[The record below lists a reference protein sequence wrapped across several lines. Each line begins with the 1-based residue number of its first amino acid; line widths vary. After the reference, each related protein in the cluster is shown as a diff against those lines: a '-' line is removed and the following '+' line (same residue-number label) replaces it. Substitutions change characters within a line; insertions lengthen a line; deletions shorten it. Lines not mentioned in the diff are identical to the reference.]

1 MNRPLGLSLGRH
13 QQNRWRIFRTSLW
26 GFTCVVLGSCAAEGA
41 GCLDGLGEAASDT
54 LHIHTLPGRLE
65 VMDRVEVHWWPTD
78 SPSSVVRHA
87 WKGTLEGVTVTEVEG
102 VLRVEDRNTCGWVRR
117 LDAIPRVD
125 VHGVAPAHVVLESQA
140 DFVMESPFLGG
151 DLLVD
156 GDEMSGHIHLDFEG
170 DSLKL
175 RLPNGIGHATVE
187 GRANRFSTFR
197 SGFGDL
203 DATALDADR
212 VLAHHAGVGVMRL
225 RPESY
230 LYLELSGAGQVHL
243 FGESDQRDIVIGPE
257 ATGEIVDYP

>member
-1 MNRPLGLSLGRH
+1 MIQRPSSCQRRH
-13 QQNRWRIFRTSLW
+13 RFTNWPSLW
-26 GFTCVVLGSCAAEGA
+26 GAVCGFTCVVLSGCAAEGA
-41 GCLDGLGEAASDT
+41 GCLDGLGGTVSDT
-54 LHIHTLPGRLE
+54 VRIDALPNRLE
-65 VMDRVEVHWWPTD
+65 VMDRVEVHWWPAD
-78 SPSSVVRHA
+78 SPSTAVRHA
-87 WKGTLEGVTVTEVEG
+87 WNGTLKGVTVTEADG
-102 VLRVEDRNTCGWVRR
+102 VLRIEDQNTCGWVRR
-117 LDAIPRVD
+117 LDAVPRVD
-125 VHGVAPAHVVLESQA
+125 LHGIVPVHVLLESQA
-140 DFVMESPFLGG
+140 DFVMESSYPAG

-175 RLPNGIGHATVE
+175 RLPNGIGHATVK
-187 GRANRFSTFR
+187 GRASRFSTFR

-230 LYLELSGAGQVHL
+230 LYLELSGAGEVHL
-243 FGESDQRDIVIGPE
+243 FGDSDQRDIVIGPD